1 MIKFIPFSS
10 SHKLIAVMFWK
21 PCNLWPHVADDK
33 EWIFFLF
40 VFYIKVENNLIKI
53 YEIIMLGQK

>member
-33 EWIFFLF
+33 EWIFFFSLYF
-40 VFYIKVENNLIKI
+40 TSRYRI
-53 YEIIMLGQK
+53 